1 MGFDSVDHRIPR
13 WPLPQY
19 NAHSLSICTG
29 HAAHER
35 LGQESHR
42 AQVANI
48 LAASSNGFCRH
59 FDRAV

>member
-1 MGFDSVDHRIPR
+1 MVDLNNRSKNFQSDSPIAD
-13 WPLPQY
+13 Q
-19 NAHSLSICTG
+19 G